1 MMKKV
6 LIIGGGIA
14 GLTLALSLKKLGIP
28 VVVHEKYDHYQNQQ
42 TGFLIWSY
50 AIKILQDLGIPVDE
64 VGAPL
69 ESFQIH
75 GRKGRFVCEM
85 PIGSVSRLHGANSY
99 EINRYRLS
107 ELLSRMVGDDLILGS
122 ECISV
127 SSLEEKAIATFA
139 DGSSD
144 QGDILIACD
153 GSNSVVRM
161 FIHPGVQLRM
171 LGSGGWISVI
181 NQRPPLL
188 PLNTQMEFWQPG
200 VKAGVADLGHG
211 ETRWYVAFK
220 NYIPSAVESKKDQ
233 IFNRMKPLPEMIK
246 SCLECTDEDQMVPTQ
261 AGDLLALSPWYRD
274 RVLMIGDAAHAT
286 SPYAGMGACSAIADA
301 AFLADLIGSGRSIPA
316 IFQDFQA
323 VRKHA
328 ADSVIKESRRGLDLS
343 TCGDLKG
350 WVRDWMFRNMPE
362 KKWNQIMT
370 DKVTGH

>member
-1 MMKKV
+1 MKKV

-28 VVVHEKYDHYQNQQ
+28 IVVHEKYDHCQNQK

-50 AIKILQDLGIPVDE
+50 AIKILQDLGVPVDE

-85 PIGSVSRLHGANSY
+85 PIGLVSRLHRANSY

-153 GSNSVVRM
+153 GSNSVVRN

-181 NQRPPLL
+181 NQRPSLL

-233 IFNRMKPLPEMIK
+233 ILSRMKPLPEILK
-246 SCLECTDEDQMVPTQ
+246 SCLECTDEGQMVPTQ

-323 VRKHA
+323 VRKPA
-328 ADSVIKESRRGLDLS
+328 ADSVIKESRRGLNLS
-343 TCGDLKG
+343 TCGDLKA
-350 WVRDWMFRNMPE
+350 WVRDLMFMNMPE

-370 DKVTGH
+370 DMVTGH

>member
-1 MMKKV
+1 MKKV

-28 VVVHEKYDHYQNQQ
+28 VVIHEKYNHYQNQK

-50 AIKILQDLGIPVDE
+50 AIKILQDLGVPVDE
-64 VGAPL
+64 VGTPL
-69 ESFQIH
+69 EAFRIH

-107 ELLSRMVGDDLILGS
+107 ELLSKMVGDDLLLGS

-127 SSLEEKAIATFA
+127 SSIEGQAIATFA

-153 GSNSVVRM
+153 GSNSVVRK

-181 NQRPPLL
+181 DQRLPLL

-220 NYIPSAVESKKDQ
+220 NYIPSADESKKDQ
-233 IFNRMKPLPEMIK
+233 ILNRMKPLPEMIM

-301 AFLADLIGSGRSIPA
+301 ALLADLIGSGRSVPA

-343 TCGDLKG
+343 TCGELKG
-350 WVRDWMFRNMPE
+350 WVRDWMFMNMPE
-362 KKWNQIMT
+362 KKLNQIMT
-370 DKVTGH
+370 DMVTGH

>member
-1 MMKKV
+1 MKKV

-28 VVVHEKYDHYQNQQ
+28 VVIHEKYNHYQNQK

-50 AIKILQDLGIPVDE
+50 AIKILQDLGVPVDE

-69 ESFQIH
+69 EAFRIH

-107 ELLSRMVGDDLILGS
+107 ELLSKMVGDDLLLGS

-127 SSLEEKAIATFA
+127 SSIEGQAIATFA

-153 GSNSVVRM
+153 GSNSVVRK

-181 NQRPPLL
+181 DQRLPLL

-220 NYIPSAVESKKDQ
+220 NYIPSADESKKDQ
-233 IFNRMKPLPEMIK
+233 ILNRMKPLPEMIM

-301 AFLADLIGSGRSIPA
+301 ALLADLIGSGRSVPA

-328 ADSVIKESRRGLDLS
+328 ADSVIKESRRGLNLS
-343 TCGDLKG
+343 TCGELKG
-350 WVRDWMFRNMPE
+350 WVRDWMFMNMPE
-362 KKWNQIMT
+362 KKLNQIMA
-370 DKVTGH
+370 DMVTGH

>member
-1 MMKKV
+1 MKKV
-6 LIIGGGIA
+6 LIIGGGVA

-28 VVVHEKYDHYQNQQ
+28 AVVHEKYNHYQNQQ

-69 ESFQIH
+69 EALRIH

-99 EINRYRLS
+99 EINRYRFS
-107 ELLSRMVGDDLILGS
+107 ELLSRMVGDNLILGS

-127 SSLEEKAIATFA
+127 SSVDSQATATFA

-153 GSNSVVRM
+153 GSNSVVRK

-188 PLNTQMEFWQPG
+188 PLKTQMEFWQPG

-211 ETRWYVAFK
+211 EIRWYVSFK

-233 IFNRMKPLPEMIK
+233 ILNRMMPLPEIIK

-301 AFLADLIGSGRSIPA
+301 AFLADLIGSGRSVPA
-316 IFQDFQA
+316 IFQDFQL

-328 ADSVIKESRRGLDLS
+328 ADLVIKESRRGLDLS

-350 WVRDWMFRNMPE
+350 WVRDWMFMNMPE

-370 DKVTGH
+370 DMVTGH

>member
-1 MMKKV
+1 MKKV

-28 VVVHEKYDHYQNQQ
+28 VVIHEKYNHYQNQK

-50 AIKILQDLGIPVDE
+50 AIKILQDLGVPVDE

-69 ESFQIH
+69 EAFRIH

-85 PIGSVSRLHGANSY
+85 PIGPVSRLHGANSY

-107 ELLSRMVGDDLILGS
+107 ELLSKMVGDDLLLGS

-127 SSLEEKAIATFA
+127 SSIEGQAIATFA

-153 GSNSVVRM
+153 GSNSVVRK

-181 NQRPPLL
+181 DKRLPLL

-200 VKAGVADLGHG
+200 VKAGVAELGHG
-211 ETRWYVAFK
+211 EMRWYVAFK
-220 NYIPSAVESKKDQ
+220 NYIPSADESKKDQ
-233 IFNRMKPLPEMIK
+233 ILNRMKPLPEIIM

-301 AFLADLIGSGRSIPA
+301 ALLADLIGSGRSVPA

-328 ADSVIKESRRGLDLS
+328 ADSVIKESRRGLNLS
-343 TCGDLKG
+343 TCGELKG
-350 WVRDWMFRNMPE
+350 WVRDWMFMNMPE
-362 KKWNQIMT
+362 KKLNQIMT
-370 DKVTGH
+370 DMVTGH

>member
-1 MMKKV
+1 MKKV
-6 LIIGGGIA
+6 LVIGGGIA
-14 GLTLALSLKKLGIP
+14 GLTLALALKKVGIS
-28 VVVHEKYDHYQNQQ
+28 VVVHEKYNHYQNQK

-50 AIKILQDLGIPVDE
+50 AIKILQDLGVPVDE

-69 ESFQIH
+69 EAFRIH

-85 PIGSVSRLHGANSY
+85 PIGSVSRMHGANSY
-99 EINRYRLS
+99 EVNRFRLS
-107 ELLSRMVGDDLILGS
+107 ELLSGMVGDDLILGS
-122 ECISV
+122 ECLSV
-127 SSLEEKAIATFA
+127 SSVDDQAIATFA

-153 GSNSVVRM
+153 GSNSVVRK

-181 NQRPPLL
+181 NQRPPSL
-188 PLNTQMEFWQPG
+188 PSNTQMEFWLPG

-233 IFNRMKPLPEMIK
+233 ILQRMKPLPELIK
-246 SCLECTDEDQMVPTQ
+246 SCLECTDEDQMVSTQ

-274 RVLMIGDAAHAT
+274 RILMIGDAAHAT

-301 AFLADLIGSGRSIPA
+301 ALLADLIASGRSVPA
-316 IFQDFQA
+316 IFEDFQA
-323 VRKHA
+323 VRKPA
-328 ADSVIKESRRGLDLS
+328 ADSVIKESRRGLDVS
-343 TCGDLKG
+343 TCGDLKA
-350 WVRDWMFRNMPE
+350 WVRDWMFMNMPE
-362 KKWNQIMT
+362 KKWNQIMS
-370 DKVTGH
+370 DMVTGH

>member
-1 MMKKV
+1 MMKV

-28 VVVHEKYDHYQNQQ
+28 VVVHEKYNHCQNQK

-50 AIKILQDLGIPVDE
+50 AIKILQDLGVPVDE

-69 ESFQIH
+69 EAFRIH

-107 ELLSRMVGDDLILGS
+107 ELLSKMVGDGLLLGS

-127 SSLEEKAIATFA
+127 SSIEDQAIATFA
-139 DGSSD
+139 DRSSD

-153 GSNSVVRM
+153 GSNSVIRK

-181 NQRPPLL
+181 DQRLPLL

-220 NYIPSAVESKKDQ
+220 NYIPSADESKKDQ
-233 IFNRMKPLPEMIK
+233 ILNRMKPLPEMIM

-301 AFLADLIGSGRSIPA
+301 ALLADLIGSGRSVPA

-328 ADSVIKESRRGLDLS
+328 ADSVIKESRRGLNLS
-343 TCGDLKG
+343 TCGELKG
-350 WVRDWMFRNMPE
+350 WVRDWMFMNMPE
-362 KKWNQIMT
+362 KKLNQIMT
-370 DKVTGH
+370 DMVTGH

>member
-1 MMKKV
+1 MKKV
-6 LIIGGGIA
+6 LIIGGGVA
-14 GLTLALSLKKLGIP
+14 GLTLALPLKKLGIP
-28 VVVHEKYDHYQNQQ
+28 VVIHEKYNHNQNQK

-50 AIKILQDLGIPVDE
+50 AIKILQDLGVPVDE
-64 VGAPL
+64 VGALL
-69 ESFQIH
+69 EAFRIH
-75 GRKGRFVCEM
+75 GRKGRFICEM

-107 ELLSRMVGDDLILGS
+107 ELLSKMVGDDLLLGS

-127 SSLEEKAIATFA
+127 SSIEGQAIATFA

-153 GSNSVVRM
+153 GSNSVVRK

-181 NQRPPLL
+181 DQRLPLL

-211 ETRWYVAFK
+211 ETRWYASFK
-220 NYIPSAVESKKDQ
+220 NYIPSADESKKDQ
-233 IFNRMKPLPEMIK
+233 ILNRMQPLPEIIK
-246 SCLECTDEDQMVPTQ
+246 FCLECTDEDQMVPTQ

-301 AFLADLIGSGRSIPA
+301 ALLADLIGSGRSVPA

-328 ADSVIKESRRGLDLS
+328 ADSAIKESRRGLNLS
-343 TCGDLKG
+343 TCGELKG
-350 WVRDWMFRNMPE
+350 WVRDWMFMNMPE
-362 KKWNQIMT
+362 KKLNQIMT
-370 DKVTGH
+370 DMVTGH

>member
-1 MMKKV
+1 MKKV
-6 LIIGGGIA
+6 LIVGGGIA
-14 GLTLALSLKKLGIP
+14 GLTLALSLKRLGIP
-28 VVVHEKYDHYQNQQ
+28 VVVYEKYDHCQNQK

-50 AIKILQDLGIPVDE
+50 AIKILQDLGVPVDE
-64 VGAPL
+64 IGAPL
-69 ESFQIH
+69 EAFRIH

-85 PIGSVSRLHGANSY
+85 PIGSVSRLQGANSY
-99 EINRYRLS
+99 EVNRYRLS

-127 SSLEEKAIATFA
+127 SSVESQAIATFA

-153 GSNSVVRM
+153 GSNSVVRN

-181 NQRPPLL
+181 KQRPPLL

-211 ETRWYVAFK
+211 ETRWYVACK
-220 NYIPSAVESKKDQ
+220 NYIPNAVESKKDQ
-233 IFNRMKPLPEMIK
+233 ILSRMKPLPEVLK

-323 VRKHA
+323 ARKPA

-370 DKVTGH
+370 DMVTGH

>member
-1 MMKKV
+1 MKKV

-28 VVVHEKYDHYQNQQ
+28 IVVHEKYNHYQNQK
-42 TGFLIWSY
+42 TGFLVWSY
-50 AIKILQDLGIPVDE
+50 AIKILQDLGVPVDA

-85 PIGSVSRLHGANSY
+85 PIGLVSRLHGANSY

-127 SSLEEKAIATFA
+127 SSIEEQAIATFA

-153 GSNSVVRM
+153 GSNSVVRT
-161 FIHPGVQLRM
+161 FIHQGIQLRM

-220 NYIPSAVESKKDQ
+220 NYTPSAVESKKDQ
-233 IFNRMKPLPEMIK
+233 ILSRMKPLPEILK
-246 SCLECTDEDQMVPTQ
+246 SCLECTDEGQMVPTQ

-316 IFQDFQA
+316 IFKDFQA
-323 VRKHA
+323 VRKPA
-328 ADSVIKESRRGLDLS
+328 ADSVIKESRRGLNLS

-350 WVRDWMFRNMPE
+350 WVRDLMFMNMPE
-362 KKWNQIMT
+362 KKWNQIIT
-370 DKVTGH
+370 DMVTGH

>member
-1 MMKKV
+1 MKKV

-28 VVVHEKYDHYQNQQ
+28 VVIHEKYNHYQNQK

-50 AIKILQDLGIPVDE
+50 AIKILQDLGVPVDE

-69 ESFQIH
+69 EAFRIH

-85 PIGSVSRLHGANSY
+85 PIGPVSRLHGANSY

-107 ELLSRMVGDDLILGS
+107 ELLSKMVGDDLLLGS

-127 SSLEEKAIATFA
+127 SSIEGQAIATFA

-153 GSNSVVRM
+153 GSNSVVRK

-181 NQRPPLL
+181 DQRLPLL

-220 NYIPSAVESKKDQ
+220 NYIPSADESKKDQ
-233 IFNRMKPLPEMIK
+233 ILNRMKPLPEMIM

-370 DKVTGH
+370 DMVTGH

>member
-1 MMKKV
+1 MKKV
-6 LIIGGGIA
+6 LVIGGGIA
-14 GLTLALSLKKLGIP
+14 GLTLALALKKVGIS
-28 VVVHEKYDHYQNQQ
+28 VVVHEKYNHYQNQK

-50 AIKILQDLGIPVDE
+50 AIKILQDLGVPVDE

-69 ESFQIH
+69 EAFRIH

-99 EINRYRLS
+99 EVNRYRLS
-107 ELLSRMVGDDLILGS
+107 ELLSRMVGEDLIFGS
-122 ECISV
+122 ECISA
-127 SSLEEKAIATFA
+127 SSVDDQAIATFA

-153 GSNSVVRM
+153 GSNSVVRK

-181 NQRPPLL
+181 NQRPPSL
-188 PLNTQMEFWQPG
+188 PSNTQMEFWLPG

-220 NYIPSAVESKKDQ
+220 NYIPNAVESKKDQ
-233 IFNRMKPLPEMIK
+233 ILQRMKPLPELIK
-246 SCLECTDEDQMVPTQ
+246 SCLECTDEDQMVSTQ

-274 RVLMIGDAAHAT
+274 RILMIGDAAHAT

-301 AFLADLIGSGRSIPA
+301 ALLADLIASGRSVPA
-316 IFQDFQA
+316 IFEDFQA
-323 VRKHA
+323 VRKPA
-328 ADSVIKESRRGLDLS
+328 ADSVIKESRRGLDVS
-343 TCGDLKG
+343 TCGDLKA
-350 WVRDWMFRNMPE
+350 WVRDWMFMNMPE
-362 KKWNQIMT
+362 KKWNQIMS
-370 DKVTGH
+370 DMVTGH

>member
-1 MMKKV
+1 MKKV

-64 VGAPL
+64 AGAPL
-69 ESFQIH
+69 ELFQIH

-107 ELLSRMVGDDLILGS
+107 ELLSRMVGDNLILGS

-127 SSLEEKAIATFA
+127 SSLEEKVIATFA

-153 GSNSVVRM
+153 GSNSVVRT

-188 PLNTQMEFWQPG
+188 LLNTQMEFWQPG

-211 ETRWYVAFK
+211 ETRWYVSFK

-233 IFNRMKPLPEMIK
+233 ILNRMKPLPEIIK

-328 ADSVIKESRRGLDLS
+328 ADSVIKKSRRGLDLS

-370 DKVTGH
+370 DMVTGH

>member
-1 MMKKV
+1 MKKV

-28 VVVHEKYDHYQNQQ
+28 VVIHEKYNHYQNQK

-50 AIKILQDLGIPVDE
+50 AIKILQDLGVPVDE

-69 ESFQIH
+69 EAFRIH

-107 ELLSRMVGDDLILGS
+107 ELLSKMVGDDLLLGS

-127 SSLEEKAIATFA
+127 SSIEGQAIATFA

-153 GSNSVVRM
+153 GSNSVVRK

-181 NQRPPLL
+181 DQRLPLL

-200 VKAGVADLGHG
+200 AKAGVADLGHG

-220 NYIPSAVESKKDQ
+220 NYIPSADESKKDQ
-233 IFNRMKPLPEMIK
+233 ILNRMKPLPEMIM

-301 AFLADLIGSGRSIPA
+301 ALLADLIGSGRSVPA

-343 TCGDLKG
+343 TCGELKG
-350 WVRDWMFRNMPE
+350 WVRDWMFMNMPE
-362 KKWNQIMT
+362 KKLNQIMT
-370 DKVTGH
+370 DMVTGH

>member
-1 MMKKV
+1 MKKV
-6 LIIGGGIA
+6 LIIGGGVA

-28 VVVHEKYDHYQNQQ
+28 AVVHEKYNHYQNQK
-42 TGFLIWSY
+42 TGFQIWSY
-50 AIKILQDLGIPVDE
+50 AIKILQDLGVPVDE

-69 ESFQIH
+69 EAFRIH

-107 ELLSRMVGDDLILGS
+107 ELLSKMVGDDLLLGS

-127 SSLEEKAIATFA
+127 SNIEDQAIATFA

-153 GSNSVVRM
+153 GSNSVVRK

-181 NQRPPLL
+181 DQRLPLL

-220 NYIPSAVESKKDQ
+220 NYIPSADESKKDQ
-233 IFNRMKPLPEMIK
+233 ILNRMKPLPEMIM

-301 AFLADLIGSGRSIPA
+301 ALLADLIGSGRSVPA

-350 WVRDWMFRNMPE
+350 WVRDWMFMNMPE
-362 KKWNQIMT
+362 KKLNQIMT
-370 DKVTGH
+370 DMVTGH

>member
-1 MMKKV
+1 MKKV

-28 VVVHEKYDHYQNQQ
+28 VVIHEKYNHYQNQK

-50 AIKILQDLGIPVDE
+50 AIKILQDLGVPVDE

-69 ESFQIH
+69 EAFRIH

-107 ELLSRMVGDDLILGS
+107 ELLSKMVGDDLLLGS

-127 SSLEEKAIATFA
+127 SSIEGQAIATFA

-153 GSNSVVRM
+153 GSNSVVRK

-181 NQRPPLL
+181 DQRLPLL

-220 NYIPSAVESKKDQ
+220 NYIPSADESKKDQ
-233 IFNRMKPLPEMIK
+233 ILNRMKPLPEMIM

-301 AFLADLIGSGRSIPA
+301 ALLADLIGSGRSVPA

-328 ADSVIKESRRGLDLS
+328 ADSVIKESRRGLNLS
-343 TCGDLKG
+343 TCGELKG
-350 WVRDWMFRNMPE
+350 WVRDWMFMNMPE
-362 KKWNQIMT
+362 KKLNQIMT
-370 DKVTGH
+370 DMVTGH

>member
-1 MMKKV
+1 MKKV
-6 LIIGGGIA
+6 LIIGGGIT
-14 GLTLALSLKKLGIP
+14 GLTLALPLKKLGIS
-28 VVVHEKYDHYQNQQ
+28 VVIHEKYNHYQNQK
-42 TGFLIWSY
+42 TGFQIWSY
-50 AIKILQDLGIPVDE
+50 AIKILQDLGVPVDE

-69 ESFQIH
+69 EALRIH

-107 ELLSRMVGDDLILGS
+107 ELLSRMVGDNLILGS

-127 SSLEEKAIATFA
+127 SSVDSQAIATFA

-153 GSNSVVRM
+153 GSNSVVRK

-181 NQRPPLL
+181 DQRLPLL

-200 VKAGVADLGHG
+200 MKAGVADLGHG

-220 NYIPSAVESKKDQ
+220 NYIPSADESKKDQ
-233 IFNRMKPLPEMIK
+233 ILNRLKPLPEMIM

-301 AFLADLIGSGRSIPA
+301 ALLADLIGSGRSVPA

-328 ADSVIKESRRGLDLS
+328 ADSVIKDSRRGLNLS
-343 TCGDLKG
+343 TCGELKG
-350 WVRDWMFRNMPE
+350 WVRDWMFMNMPE
-362 KKWNQIMT
+362 KKLNQIMT
-370 DKVTGH
+370 DMVTGH

>member
-1 MMKKV
+1 MKKV

-28 VVVHEKYDHYQNQQ
+28 VVIHEKYNHYQNQK

-50 AIKILQDLGIPVDE
+50 AIKILHDLGVPVDE

-69 ESFQIH
+69 EAFRIH

-107 ELLSRMVGDDLILGS
+107 ELLSKMVGDDLLLGS

-127 SSLEEKAIATFA
+127 SSIEDQAIATFA

-153 GSNSVVRM
+153 GSNSVVRK

-181 NQRPPLL
+181 DQRLPLL

-220 NYIPSAVESKKDQ
+220 NYIPSADESKKDQ
-233 IFNRMKPLPEMIK
+233 ILNRMKPLPEMIM

-301 AFLADLIGSGRSIPA
+301 ALLADLIGSGRSVPA

-328 ADSVIKESRRGLDLS
+328 ADSVIKESRRGLNLS
-343 TCGDLKG
+343 TCGELKG
-350 WVRDWMFRNMPE
+350 WVRDWMFMNMPE
-362 KKWNQIMT
+362 KKLNQIIT
-370 DKVTGH
+370 DMVTGH

>member
-1 MMKKV
+1 MKKV
-6 LIIGGGIA
+6 LIVGGGIA

-28 VVVHEKYDHYQNQQ
+28 VVIHEKYNHYQNQK

-50 AIKILQDLGIPVDE
+50 AIKILQDLGVPVDE

-69 ESFQIH
+69 EAFRIH

-107 ELLSRMVGDDLILGS
+107 ELLSKMVGDDLLLGS

-127 SSLEEKAIATFA
+127 SSIEGQAIATFA

-153 GSNSVVRM
+153 GSNSVVRK

-181 NQRPPLL
+181 DQRLPLL

-220 NYIPSAVESKKDQ
+220 NYIPSADESKKDQ
-233 IFNRMKPLPEMIK
+233 ILNRMKPLPEMIM

-301 AFLADLIGSGRSIPA
+301 ALLADLIGSGRSVPA

-328 ADSVIKESRRGLDLS
+328 ADSVIKESRRGLNLS
-343 TCGDLKG
+343 TCGELKG
-350 WVRDWMFRNMPE
+350 WVRDWMFMNMPE
-362 KKWNQIMT
+362 KKLNQIMT
-370 DKVTGH
+370 DMVTGH

>member
-1 MMKKV
+1 MKKV
-6 LIIGGGIA
+6 LIIGGGVA

-28 VVVHEKYDHYQNQQ
+28 AVVHEKYNHYQNQQ

-69 ESFQIH
+69 EALRIH

-107 ELLSRMVGDDLILGS
+107 ELLSRMVGDNLILGS

-127 SSLEEKAIATFA
+127 SSVDSQAIATFA

-153 GSNSVVRM
+153 GSNSVVRK

-188 PLNTQMEFWQPG
+188 PLKTQMEFWQSG
-200 VKAGVADLGHG
+200 VKAGVGDLGHG
-211 ETRWYVAFK
+211 ETRWYVSFK

-233 IFNRMKPLPEMIK
+233 ILNRMMPLPEIIK

-301 AFLADLIGSGRSIPA
+301 AFLADLIGSGRSVPA
-316 IFQDFQA
+316 IFQDFQS

-370 DKVTGH
+370 DMVTGH

>member
-1 MMKKV
+1 MKKV

-28 VVVHEKYDHYQNQQ
+28 VVIHEKYNHYQNQK

-50 AIKILQDLGIPVDE
+50 AIKILQDLGVPVDE

-69 ESFQIH
+69 EAFRIH
-75 GRKGRFVCEM
+75 GRKGRFICEM

-107 ELLSRMVGDDLILGS
+107 ELLSKMVGDDLLLGS

-127 SSLEEKAIATFA
+127 SSIEGQAIATFA

-153 GSNSVVRM
+153 GSNSVVRK

-181 NQRPPLL
+181 DQRLPLL

-220 NYIPSAVESKKDQ
+220 NYIPSADESKKDQ
-233 IFNRMKPLPEMIK
+233 ILNRMKPLPEMIM

-301 AFLADLIGSGRSIPA
+301 ALLADLIGSGRSVPA

-328 ADSVIKESRRGLDLS
+328 ADSVIKESRRGLNLS
-343 TCGDLKG
+343 TCGELKG
-350 WVRDWMFRNMPE
+350 WVRDWMFMNMPE
-362 KKWNQIMT
+362 KKLNQIMT
-370 DKVTGH
+370 DMVTGH

>member
-1 MMKKV
+1 MKKV

-28 VVVHEKYDHYQNQQ
+28 VVIHEKYNHYQNQK

-50 AIKILQDLGIPVDE
+50 AIKILQDLGVPVDE

-69 ESFQIH
+69 EAFRIH

-107 ELLSRMVGDDLILGS
+107 ELLSKMVGDDLLLGS

-127 SSLEEKAIATFA
+127 SSIEGQAIATFA

-144 QGDILIACD
+144 QGNILIACD
-153 GSNSVVRM
+153 GSNSVVRK

-181 NQRPPLL
+181 DQRLPLL

-220 NYIPSAVESKKDQ
+220 NYIPSADESKKDQ
-233 IFNRMKPLPEMIK
+233 ILNRMKPLPEMIM

-301 AFLADLIGSGRSIPA
+301 ALLADLIGSGRSVPA

-328 ADSVIKESRRGLDLS
+328 ADSVIKESRRGLNLS
-343 TCGDLKG
+343 TCGELKG
-350 WVRDWMFRNMPE
+350 WVRDWMFMNMPE
-362 KKWNQIMT
+362 KKLNQIMT
-370 DKVTGH
+370 DMVTGH

>member
-1 MMKKV
+1 MKKV
-6 LIIGGGIA
+6 LVIGGGIA
-14 GLTLALSLKKLGIP
+14 GLTLALALKKVGIS
-28 VVVHEKYDHYQNQQ
+28 VVVHEKYNHYQNQK

-50 AIKILQDLGIPVDE
+50 AIKILQDLGVPVDE

-69 ESFQIH
+69 EAFRIH

-99 EINRYRLS
+99 EVNRFRLS
-107 ELLSRMVGDDLILGS
+107 ELLSRMVGEDLILGS
-122 ECISV
+122 ECLSV
-127 SSLEEKAIATFA
+127 SSVDDQAIATFA

-153 GSNSVVRM
+153 GSNSVVRK

-181 NQRPPLL
+181 NQRPPSL
-188 PLNTQMEFWQPG
+188 PSNTQMEFWLPG

-233 IFNRMKPLPEMIK
+233 ILQRMKPLPELIK

-301 AFLADLIGSGRSIPA
+301 ALLADLIASGRSVPA

-323 VRKHA
+323 VRKPA
-328 ADSVIKESRRGLDLS
+328 ADSVIKESRRGLDVS
-343 TCGDLKG
+343 TCGDLKA
-350 WVRDWMFRNMPE
+350 WVRDWMFMNMPE
-362 KKWNQIMT
+362 KKWNQIMS
-370 DKVTGH
+370 DMVTGH

>member
-1 MMKKV
+1 MKKV

-28 VVVHEKYDHYQNQQ
+28 VVIHEKYNHYQNQK

-50 AIKILQDLGIPVDE
+50 AIKILQDLGVPVDE
-64 VGAPL
+64 VGTPL
-69 ESFQIH
+69 EAFRIH

-107 ELLSRMVGDDLILGS
+107 ELLSKMVGDDLLLGS

-127 SSLEEKAIATFA
+127 SSIEDQAIATFA

-181 NQRPPLL
+181 DQRLPLL

-220 NYIPSAVESKKDQ
+220 NYIPSADESKKDQ
-233 IFNRMKPLPEMIK
+233 ILNRMKPLPEMIM

-301 AFLADLIGSGRSIPA
+301 ALLADLIGSGRSVPA

-328 ADSVIKESRRGLDLS
+328 ADSVIKESRRGLNLS
-343 TCGDLKG
+343 TCGELKG
-350 WVRDWMFRNMPE
+350 WVRDWMFMNMPE
-362 KKWNQIMT
+362 KKLNQIMT
-370 DKVTGH
+370 DMVTGH

>member
-1 MMKKV
+1 MKKV

-28 VVVHEKYDHYQNQQ
+28 VVVHEKFDHYQNQQ

-50 AIKILQDLGIPVDE
+50 AIKILQDLGVPVDE

-153 GSNSVVRM
+153 GSNSVVRT

-220 NYIPSAVESKKDQ
+220 NYIPSTVESKKDQ
-233 IFNRMKPLPEMIK
+233 ILNRMKPLPEMIK

-301 AFLADLIGSGRSIPA
+301 AFLADLIGSGRSVPA

-350 WVRDWMFRNMPE
+350 WVRDWMFMNMPE

-370 DKVTGH
+370 DMVTGH

>member
-1 MMKKV
+1 MKKV

-14 GLTLALSLKKLGIP
+14 GLTLSLSLKKLGIP
-28 VVVHEKYDHYQNQQ
+28 VVIHEKYNHYQNQK

-50 AIKILQDLGIPVDE
+50 AIKILQDLGVPVDE

-69 ESFQIH
+69 EAFRIH

-107 ELLSRMVGDDLILGS
+107 ELLSKMVGDDLLLGS

-127 SSLEEKAIATFA
+127 SSIEDQAIATFA

-153 GSNSVVRM
+153 GSNSVVRK

-181 NQRPPLL
+181 DQRLPLL

-220 NYIPSAVESKKDQ
+220 NYIPSADESKKDQ
-233 IFNRMKPLPEMIK
+233 ILNRMKPLPEMIM

-301 AFLADLIGSGRSIPA
+301 ALLADLIGSGRSVPA

-328 ADSVIKESRRGLDLS
+328 ADSVIKESRRGLNLS
-343 TCGDLKG
+343 TCGELKG
-350 WVRDWMFRNMPE
+350 WVRDWMFMNMPE
-362 KKWNQIMT
+362 KKLNQIMT
-370 DKVTGH
+370 DMVTGH

>member
-1 MMKKV
+1 MKKV

-28 VVVHEKYDHYQNQQ
+28 VVIHEKYNHYQNQK

-50 AIKILQDLGIPVDE
+50 AIKILQDLGVPVDE
-64 VGAPL
+64 VGTPL
-69 ESFQIH
+69 EAFRIH

-107 ELLSRMVGDDLILGS
+107 ELLSKMVGDDLLLGS

-127 SSLEEKAIATFA
+127 SSTEGQAIATFA

-153 GSNSVVRM
+153 GSNSVVRK

-181 NQRPPLL
+181 DQRLPLL

-220 NYIPSAVESKKDQ
+220 NYIPSADESKKDQ
-233 IFNRMKPLPEMIK
+233 ILNRMKPLPEMIM

-301 AFLADLIGSGRSIPA
+301 ALLADLIGSGRSVPA

-328 ADSVIKESRRGLDLS
+328 ADSVIKESRRGLNLS
-343 TCGDLKG
+343 TCGELKG
-350 WVRDWMFRNMPE
+350 WVRDWMFMNMPE
-362 KKWNQIMT
+362 KKLNQIMT
-370 DKVTGH
+370 DMVTGH

>member
-1 MMKKV
+1 MKKV
-6 LIIGGGIA
+6 LIVGGGIA
-14 GLTLALSLKKLGIP
+14 GLTLALSLKRLGIP
-28 VVVHEKYDHYQNQQ
+28 VVVYEKYDHCQNQK

-50 AIKILQDLGIPVDE
+50 AIKILQDLGVPVDE
-64 VGAPL
+64 IGAPL
-69 ESFQIH
+69 EAFRIH

-85 PIGSVSRLHGANSY
+85 PIGSVSRLQGANSY
-99 EINRYRLS
+99 EVNRYRLS

-127 SSLEEKAIATFA
+127 SSVESQAIATFA

-153 GSNSVVRM
+153 GSNSVVRN

-181 NQRPPLL
+181 KQRPPLL

-220 NYIPSAVESKKDQ
+220 NYIPNAVESKKDQ
-233 IFNRMKPLPEMIK
+233 ILSRMKPLPEVLK

-274 RVLMIGDAAHAT
+274 RILMIGDAAHAT

-323 VRKHA
+323 ARKPA

-370 DKVTGH
+370 DMVTGH

>member
-1 MMKKV
+1 MKKV

-28 VVVHEKYDHYQNQQ
+28 VVIHEKYNHYQNQK

-50 AIKILQDLGIPVDE
+50 AIKILQDLGVPVDE

-69 ESFQIH
+69 EAFRIH

-107 ELLSRMVGDDLILGS
+107 ELLSKMVGDDLLLGS

-127 SSLEEKAIATFA
+127 SSIEGQAIATFA

-153 GSNSVVRM
+153 GSNSVVRK

-181 NQRPPLL
+181 DQRLPLL

-200 VKAGVADLGHG
+200 VKAGVAELGHG
-211 ETRWYVAFK
+211 EMRWYVAFK
-220 NYIPSAVESKKDQ
+220 NYIPSADESKKDQ
-233 IFNRMKPLPEMIK
+233 ILNRMKPLPEMIM
-246 SCLECTDEDQMVPTQ
+246 SCLECTNEDQMVPTQ

-301 AFLADLIGSGRSIPA
+301 ALLADLIGSGRSVPA

-328 ADSVIKESRRGLDLS
+328 ADSVIKESRRGLNLS
-343 TCGDLKG
+343 TCGELKG
-350 WVRDWMFRNMPE
+350 WVRDWMFMNMPE
-362 KKWNQIMT
+362 KKLNQIMT
-370 DKVTGH
+370 DMVTGH

>member
-1 MMKKV
+1 MKKV

-28 VVVHEKYDHYQNQQ
+28 VVIHEKYNHYQNQK

-50 AIKILQDLGIPVDE
+50 AIKILQDLGVPVDE
-64 VGAPL
+64 AGAPL
-69 ESFQIH
+69 EAFRIH

-107 ELLSRMVGDDLILGS
+107 ELLSKMVGDDLLLGS

-127 SSLEEKAIATFA
+127 SSIEDQAIATFA

-153 GSNSVVRM
+153 GSNSVVRK
-161 FIHPGVQLRM
+161 FIHPGVQPRM

-181 NQRPPLL
+181 DQRLPLL

-220 NYIPSAVESKKDQ
+220 NYIPSADESKKDQ
-233 IFNRMKPLPEMIK
+233 ILNRMKPLPEIIM

-301 AFLADLIGSGRSIPA
+301 ALLADLIGSGRSVPA

-328 ADSVIKESRRGLDLS
+328 ADSVIKESRRGLNLS
-343 TCGDLKG
+343 TCGELKG
-350 WVRDWMFRNMPE
+350 WVRDWMFMNMPE
-362 KKWNQIMT
+362 KKLNQIMT
-370 DKVTGH
+370 DMVTGH

>member
-1 MMKKV
+1 MKKV

-28 VVVHEKYDHYQNQQ
+28 VVIHEKYNHYQNQK

-50 AIKILQDLGIPVDE
+50 AIKILQDLGVPVDE

-69 ESFQIH
+69 EAFRIH

-107 ELLSRMVGDDLILGS
+107 ELLSKMVGDDLLLGS

-127 SSLEEKAIATFA
+127 SSIEGQAIATFA

-153 GSNSVVRM
+153 GSNSVVRT

-181 NQRPPLL
+181 DQRLPLL

-220 NYIPSAVESKKDQ
+220 NYIPSADESKKDQ
-233 IFNRMKPLPEMIK
+233 ILNRMKPLPEMIM

-301 AFLADLIGSGRSIPA
+301 ALLADLIGSGRSVPA

-328 ADSVIKESRRGLDLS
+328 ADSVIKESRRGLNLS
-343 TCGDLKG
+343 TCGELKG
-350 WVRDWMFRNMPE
+350 WVRDWIFMNMPE
-362 KKWNQIMT
+362 KKLNQIMT
-370 DKVTGH
+370 DMVTGH

>member
-1 MMKKV
+1 MKKV

-28 VVVHEKYDHYQNQQ
+28 IVVHEKYNHCQNQK

-50 AIKILQDLGIPVDE
+50 AIKILQDLGVPVDE

-85 PIGSVSRLHGANSY
+85 PIGLVSRLHGANSY

-127 SSLEEKAIATFA
+127 SSIEEQAIATFA

-153 GSNSVVRM
+153 GSNSVVRN

-181 NQRPPLL
+181 NQRPSLL

-233 IFNRMKPLPEMIK
+233 ILSRMKPLPEMIK

-274 RVLMIGDAAHAT
+274 RILMIGDAAHAT

-301 AFLADLIGSGRSIPA
+301 AFLADLIGAGRSIPA

-370 DKVTGH
+370 DMVTGH

>member
-1 MMKKV
+1 MKKV

-28 VVVHEKYDHYQNQQ
+28 VVIHEKYNHYQNQK

-50 AIKILQDLGIPVDE
+50 AIKILQDLGVPVDE

-69 ESFQIH
+69 EAFRIH
-75 GRKGRFVCEM
+75 GRKGRFICEM

-107 ELLSRMVGDDLILGS
+107 ELLSKMVGDDLLLGS

-127 SSLEEKAIATFA
+127 SSIEGQAIATFA

-144 QGDILIACD
+144 QGNILIACD
-153 GSNSVVRM
+153 GSNSVVRK

-181 NQRPPLL
+181 DQRLPLL

-220 NYIPSAVESKKDQ
+220 NYIPSADESKKDQ
-233 IFNRMKPLPEMIK
+233 ILNRMKPLPEMIM

-301 AFLADLIGSGRSIPA
+301 ALLADLIGSGRSVPA

-343 TCGDLKG
+343 TCGELKG
-350 WVRDWMFRNMPE
+350 WVRDWMFMNMPE
-362 KKWNQIMT
+362 KKLNQIMT
-370 DKVTGH
+370 DMVTGH